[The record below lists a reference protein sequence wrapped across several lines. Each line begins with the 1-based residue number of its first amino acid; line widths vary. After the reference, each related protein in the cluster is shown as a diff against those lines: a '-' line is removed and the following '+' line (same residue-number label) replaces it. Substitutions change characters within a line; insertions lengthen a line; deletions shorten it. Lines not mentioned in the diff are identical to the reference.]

1 MNNITKLKIAKNIVR
16 NLLHDSNRMFSN
28 KKDGGYY
35 ELKVEKRSSDNDI
48 YKIIFNLSFHSDS
61 GQIIVLDNLICENG
75 MRYLADIYYFITKLN
90 KIFSYFDITDLTD
103 YISVAFDDEFCI
115 DETLVELCDENGSK
129 YHAYNGEAL
138 YTERYDVIRDFN
150 KGYATVAKDSV
161 WKQID
166 LIGNSET
173 FEFMYP
179 LVKGFEYIG
188 EFSNDIAVAKII
200 DGGYCHIDRAGLIVC
215 RLNTIKSEKFN
226 GYQKA
231 YNFHPITN
239 MAKVI
244 INDEEFYINKA
255 GNKYIDIK

>member
-1 MNNITKLKIAKNIVR
+1 MNNMNELKIAKNIVK
-16 NLLHDSNRMFSN
+16 NLLHYSNTMFSN

-35 ELKVEKRSSDNDI
+35 ELHVEKRSSDNDI
-48 YKIIFNLSFHSDS
+48 YKIIFNLSFHRDS
-61 GQIIVLDNLICENG
+61 GQKLELDNLICEN
-75 MRYLADIYYFITKLN
+75 RIIYVRDTYYFITKLN
-90 KIFSYFDITDLTD
+90 KIFSYFDITDLEY
-103 YISVAFDDEFCI
+103 YILSTFEDEFCI
-115 DETLVELCDENGSK
+115 DETLIELYDDNGSK
-129 YHAYNGEAL
+129 YHTYNGKAL

-161 WKQID
+161 WKQISFT
-166 LIGNSET
+166 GHPET
-173 FEFMYP
+173 FLFTYP
-179 LVKGFEYIG
+179 LVEGFEYIG

-215 RLNTIKSEKFN
+215 RVNDIKSEKFN

-244 INDEEFYINKA
+244 INDEEFFINKA
-255 GNKYIDIK
+255 GNKYINIK